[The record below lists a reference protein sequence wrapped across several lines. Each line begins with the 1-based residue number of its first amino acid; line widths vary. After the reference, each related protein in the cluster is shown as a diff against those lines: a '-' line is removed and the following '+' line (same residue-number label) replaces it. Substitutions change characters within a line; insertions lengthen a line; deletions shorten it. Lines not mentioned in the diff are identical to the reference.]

1 MASKVRTFRV
11 ASLALPDLHG
21 PSMDEWDFSSSTSA
35 WKSRVFLTD
44 EEKQR
49 IGKKFMSMH
58 PARRIDE
65 ARLDSLFV
73 EYLRFHELKVR
84 LCCVL
89 CWCCT
94 GRTPGRG
101 SAAEASFSLLTHVAR
116 PDQKA

>member
-49 IGKKFMSMH
+49 IGKKFMSMK
-58 PARRIDE
+58 
-65 ARLDSLFV
+65 FV
-73 EYLRFHELKVR
+73 KIAEQDLMEIFKELKIGQVTLIFLMR
-84 LCCVL
+84 CEN
-89 CWCCT
+89 
-94 GRTPGRG
+94 GG
-101 SAAEASFSLLTHVAR
+101 
-116 PDQKA
+116 